1 MKLSELFRRLSQGQ
15 LMNLAISNDGDGS
28 IMENKHSQ
36 IIQYTN
42 EALLRLFSRYTLKEN
57 HLIIEL
63 TQNRTSYPLKLKY
76 AQSTGNPE
84 TFIKDFPGQLFE
96 DDVIQILEVDDESG
110 FKYPLNDRER
120 RDSLFT
126 PMPNTLQVPFPVEG
140 DALGILYRA
149 RHPLLVPDGMNYINQ
164 EIELPFT
171 LEGALQNYIGHL
183 VYSHMNG
190 QENIVKSQ
198 EYLAAYETDCAEIEA
213 RDLVSQSFHTSHTKL
228 EQRGF
233 V

>member
-15 LMNLAISNDGDGS
+15 LMNLAISNDGDGTIIES
-28 IMENKHSQ
+28 KHPQ

-42 EALLRLFSRYTLKEN
+42 EALLRLFSRFTLKEN
-57 HLIIEL
+57 QVIIEL
-63 TQNRTSYPLKLKY
+63 TENRTSYPLKKQY
-76 AQSTGNPE
+76 AQSTGNPKY
-84 TFIKDFPGQLFE
+84 FISDVPGQVFE
-96 DDVIQILEVDDESG
+96 DDVIQILEVNDEAG
-110 FKYPLNDRER
+110 YVYPMNDKEK

-126 PMPNTLQVPFPVEG
+126 PMPDILQVPFPKAGE
-140 DALGILYRA
+140 ALGVLYRA
-149 RHPLLVPDGMNYINQ
+149 RHSLLVPEGTGYINQ

-198 EYLAAYETDCAEIEA
+198 EYLGAYEADCLEIEQ
-213 RDLVSQSFHTSHTKL
+213 RDLVNQSYHTSHTKL